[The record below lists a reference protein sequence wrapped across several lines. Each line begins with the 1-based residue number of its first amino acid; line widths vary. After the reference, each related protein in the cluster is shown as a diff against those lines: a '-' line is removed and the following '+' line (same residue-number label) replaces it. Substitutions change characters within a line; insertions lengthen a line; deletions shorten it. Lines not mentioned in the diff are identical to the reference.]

1 MTSPKKIFTCTKCD
15 AQFPKWAG
23 RCLGCG
29 AWGTV
34 EESKVNSQKS
44 KVVESQTFDEKKLVD
59 FNQIS
64 SENFQRTKLGLNEID
79 QIFGG
84 GIVQGS
90 ITLIGGE
97 PGIGKSTLVLQIL
110 KQLEGGETPPEPH
123 LDKLGGFRA
132 SLLYISGEE
141 SAQQIK
147 LRMDRLKYKANT
159 LRFLAETNVEQICA
173 AIRELKPK
181 IAIIDS
187 IQTIYSSDVE
197 SEAGNVGQIRA
208 CTVKLLEVAKTTN
221 TPVIITG
228 HVTKD
233 GSVAGPKTLEHLVD
247 VVIYLEGDKFHG
259 YRILRSSKNRFGS
272 TNEIGVLEMTAEGLI
287 EVKDPTKA
295 FLSSSSQ
302 DIPGSVISC
311 FMEGT
316 RAFLVEVQALVT
328 PTVFGFPQ
336 RKTSGYDLNRLQMIA
351 AVLFKRAGLNL
362 GNQDIHLN
370 IVGGFKVTEP
380 AIDLAVAMAIMSA
393 LKNVAIAKNTI
404 IIGEL
409 GLGGEVRVVSN
420 IEKRIMEAEK
430 LGFEKVIIPDVKI
443 NKTFKIQIQK
453 AKSITELKLN

>member
-1 MTSPKKIFTCTKCD
+1 MNKNKTIYNCTKCD

-23 RCLGCG
+23 RCLSCG

-34 EESKVNSQKS
+34 EESLGQKIKKS
-44 KVVESQTFDEKKLVD
+44 KKQEIKFDEKKLVD
-59 FNQIS
+59 FNKIS

-110 KQLEGGETPPEPH
+110 KQLEGGEAP
-123 LDKLGGFRA
+123 
-132 SLLYISGEE
+132 LLYISGEE

-159 LRFLAETNVEQICA
+159 LKFLSETNVEQICS

-272 TNEIGVLEMTAEGLI
+272 TNEIGVLEMTAGGLM

-295 FLSSSSQ
+295 FLSSSAQ
-302 DIPGSVISC
+302 NIPGSVISC

-328 PTVFGFPQ
+328 PTIFGFPQ
-336 RKTSGYDLNRLQMIA
+336 RKTSGYDLNRLQMIT

-362 GNQDIHLN
+362 SNQDIHLN

-380 AIDLAVAMAIMSA
+380 AIDLAVATAIMSA
-393 LKNVAIAKNTI
+393 LKNISIPKNTI
-404 IIGEL
+404 VIGEL
-409 GLGGEVRVVSN
+409 GLGGEIRTVSN
-420 IEKRIMEAEK
+420 IEKTPIAMTPLVTPTNDLVASISADPPINI
-430 LGFEKVIIPDVKI
+430 GVIP
-443 NKTFKIQIQK
+443 
-453 AKSITELKLN
+453 

>member
-1 MTSPKKIFTCTKCD
+1 MNKTKTIFTCTKCD
-15 AQFPKWAG
+15 AQSPKWSG
-23 RCLGCG
+23 RCLSCG

-34 EESKVNSQKS
+34 EEAIGQSEKV
-44 KVVESQTFDEKKLVD
+44 KVRKVIAFDDKKLVD

-64 SENFQRTKLGLNEID
+64 SENFQRTKLGLNEVD

-110 KQLEGGETPPEPH
+110 KQLEGSEKT
-123 LDKLGGFRA
+123 
-132 SLLYISGEE
+132 LLYISGEE

-147 LRMDRLKYKANT
+147 LRMDRLKYTANS
-159 LRFLAETNVEQICA
+159 LKFLSETNVEQICA
-173 AIRELKPK
+173 AIRDLKPK

-187 IQTIYSSDVE
+187 IQTIYSNDVE
-197 SEAGNVGQIRA
+197 SEAGNVAQIRA

-259 YRILRSSKNRFGS
+259 YRILRTSKNRFGS

-302 DIPGSVISC
+302 NIPGSVISC

-328 PTVFGFPQ
+328 TTVFGFPQ

-362 GNQDIHLN
+362 TNQDIHLN
-370 IVGGFKVTEP
+370 IVGGFRVTEP
-380 AIDLAVAMAIMSA
+380 AIDLAVAMAIISA
-393 LKNVAIAKNTI
+393 LKNLSIPKNTI
-404 IIGEL
+404 VIGEL
-409 GLGGEVRVVSN
+409 GLGGEIRTVSN

-430 LGFEKVIIPDVKI
+430 LGFDKIIVPNVQI
-443 NKTFKIQIQK
+443 NKNFKIQIQK
-453 AKSITELKLN
+453 AKNIVELSKLT